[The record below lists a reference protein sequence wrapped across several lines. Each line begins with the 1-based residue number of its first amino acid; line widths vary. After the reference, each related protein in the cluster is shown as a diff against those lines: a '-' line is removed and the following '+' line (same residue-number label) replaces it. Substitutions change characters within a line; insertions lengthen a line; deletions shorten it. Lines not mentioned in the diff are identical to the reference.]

1 MGWPDVVCYG
11 LSDLPNWRGSRA
23 PTGIRYT
30 ILFASSEGWQ
40 GKRAAVMRRH
50 WLNSLT

>member
-30 ILFASSEGWQ
+30 ILFALSEAWQ
-40 GKRAAVMRRH
+40 GQRSCAGTGSTLSRR
-50 WLNSLT
+50 L